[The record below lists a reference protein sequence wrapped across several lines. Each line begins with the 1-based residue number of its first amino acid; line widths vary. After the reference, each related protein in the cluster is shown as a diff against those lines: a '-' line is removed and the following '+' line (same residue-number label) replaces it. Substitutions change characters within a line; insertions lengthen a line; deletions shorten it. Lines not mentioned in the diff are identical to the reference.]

1 MVQDL
6 SSPNSITVIAI
17 EVISSPDN
25 PATTQM
31 GFDRTL
37 AMLSSLGA
45 VTSDAN
51 ALGATVGLEPDAE
64 IPSVMLRLDSIVA
77 DFEER
82 CVPARLRAL
91 VHYGTAFRAKSAD
104 GAIIFQGSAVRSA
117 GNSLKRS
124 SLPSGIYSTPD
135 FSNFVAMLKGAMGFE
150 VQKSELP
157 GFCRIS
163 IAVHRPASTS
173 HELHSTDPDLVDWL
187 KARLAKDL
195 GPFAS
200 ALIDNASHSTRTA
213 KELAAAVGHEIV
225 NPRARQRFDADV
237 FNYIQTRGF

>member
-1 MVQDL
+1 MVQDV
-6 SSPNSITVIAI
+6 SAPNSITVIAI
-17 EVISSPDN
+17 EVISLPDN

-37 AMLSSLGA
+37 DMLSSLGV

-51 ALGATVGLEPDAE
+51 ALGATVSLEPDAD
-64 IPSVMLRLDSIVA
+64 IPSIMSRLDSIVA
-77 DFEER
+77 DFEKR
-82 CVPARLRAL
+82 SAPARLRLL
-91 VHYGTAFRAKSAD
+91 VHYGTAFRAKSPD
-104 GAIIFQGSAVRSA
+104 GVLFFQGSAVRSA

-124 SLPSGIYSTPD
+124 SLPSGIFATPD
-135 FSNFVAMLKGAMGFE
+135 FFNFVAALKGATGFE
-150 VQKSELP
+150 IRKSEFP
-157 GFCRIS
+157 GFFSIS
-163 IAVHRPASTS
+163 IVLPHPPSTS

-187 KARLAKDL
+187 KSRLAKDL

-225 NPRARQRFDADV
+225 NPRDRQRFDADV
-237 FNYIQTRGF
+237 FKYIQTRGY